1 MKPRVPF
8 KNLSRATP
16 AFRVTGSNA
25 ALLLMDAQRFTT
37 QRDEGLGL
45 EARRRGILREFEEYY
60 AQADAALRNMQ
71 RLLTGCREHG
81 LTVIHSVL
89 NASSANG
96 RLLSRQLEVS
106 GLSIPTG
113 VPEDQIR
120 PELAPLPP
128 ELVLP
133 RVTYSPFAG
142 TDLQSV
148 LGEKGV
154 DTLVLAGMLANTTVD
169 LTAREAADRD
179 FGVIMVWD
187 ASASESLDWHEI
199 VKTGLVGPLIRI
211 RTVQQVIEMMEGT
224 RT

>member
-8 KNLSRATP
+8 KNLFQATP
-16 AFRVTGSNA
+16 PFRVTKANA

-37 QRDEGLGL
+37 RRDEGLGL
-45 EARRRGILREFEEYY
+45 EARRRGIQREFEEYY
-60 AQADAALRNMQ
+60 AQVDAALRNMQ
-71 RLLTGCREHG
+71 RLLAGCREQG
-81 LTVIHSVL
+81 LSVIHTVL
-89 NASSANG
+89 SCSAAG
-96 RLLSRQLEVS
+96 GSDLSRQFEVG

-113 VPEDQIR
+113 RPEDQVR
-120 PELAPLPP
+120 REVAPLPS

-142 TDLQSV
+142 TGLESV
-148 LGEKGV
+148 LREKGM

-169 LTAREAADRD
+169 LTAREAADRG

-187 ASASESLDWHEI
+187 ASASESLHWHEI

-211 RTVQQVIEMMEGT
+211 RTAQQLM
-224 RT
+224 